1 MIFVTGIHGVGK
13 TFFSQKLATKLGVKS
28 YTASKLISDESSKV
42 TKKVYDVDT
51 NQKILIRALKEIKA
65 SQYILDGHVCLIDEE
80 ENVKEIA
87 EEIFEQMPVDI
98 IICIR
103 ENETVI
109 QERLMKREIFYT
121 VDFLKDFQKREI
133 EYTKKIAQNLNIP
146 FLIKEKSDI
155 DENFVRKIRDMI
167 AI

>member
-80 ENVKEIA
+80 EN
-87 EEIFEQMPVDI
+87 
-98 IICIR
+98 
-103 ENETVI
+103 
-109 QERLMKREIFYT
+109 
-121 VDFLKDFQKREI
+121 
-133 EYTKKIAQNLNIP
+133 
-146 FLIKEKSDI
+146 
-155 DENFVRKIRDMI
+155 
-167 AI
+167 

>member
-1 MIFVTGIHGVGK
+1 M
-13 TFFSQKLATKLGVKS
+13 
-28 YTASKLISDESSKV
+28 
-42 TKKVYDVDT
+42 
-51 NQKILIRALKEIKA
+51 IRALKEIKA

-109 QERLMKREIFYT
+109 QERLMKRGIFYT

>member
-1 MIFVTGIHGVGK
+1 
-13 TFFSQKLATKLGVKS
+13 
-28 YTASKLISDESSKV
+28 
-42 TKKVYDVDT
+42 
-51 NQKILIRALKEIKA
+51 
-65 SQYILDGHVCLIDEE
+65 
-80 ENVKEIA
+80 
-87 EEIFEQMPVDI
+87 
-98 IICIR
+98 
-103 ENETVI
+103 
-109 QERLMKREIFYT
+109 MKRGIFYT

>member
-1 MIFVTGIHGVGK
+1 M
-13 TFFSQKLATKLGVKS
+13 
-28 YTASKLISDESSKV
+28 
-42 TKKVYDVDT
+42 DT

-109 QERLMKREIFYT
+109 QERLMKVILMRI
-121 VDFLKDFQKREI
+121 L
-133 EYTKKIAQNLNIP
+133 L
-146 FLIKEKSDI
+146 EK
-155 DENFVRKIRDMI
+155 FVI
-167 AI
+167 